1 MEPDNTMLDQP
12 GATVASPAQ
21 SATRRA
27 TDEAQRLVSSA
38 QSRVRSRV
46 QEGKSQVADSLGAVA
61 GTLKQSGSSLRDQ
74 QQNMAGEYVER
85 VASQIE
91 RAAGYLQRTDAAD
104 LMRGVERFARR
115 QPAVF
120 IGAAFAIGVL
130 GARFL
135 KSSRSQLDADRDAPG
150 AAAFADREVPTAR
163 TAGAADVA
171 PGASFDATLDA
182 SGNPT

>member
-1 MEPDNTMLDQP
+1 MEPDNTTLNQP
-12 GATVASPAQ
+12 GEPGTSPAP
-21 SATRRA
+21 STARRA
-27 TDEAQRLVSSA
+27 ADEAQRLVSSA

-46 QEGKSQVADSLGAVA
+46 EEGKSQVADSLDAVA

-74 QQNMAGEYVER
+74 QQNTAGEYVER

-104 LMRGVERFARR
+104 LMRGVEQFARR

-135 KSSRSQLDADRDAPG
+135 RSSRSQMDADGGSPG
-150 AAAFADREVPTAR
+150 AAFADREVPTAR
-163 TAGAADVA
+163 AAGAADVA